1 MRLRGGHPHKLREN
15 EVKHDIIDHKTVMP
29 NVSYR
34 EVIGCLLW
42 ISMGTRPD
50 ITYAV
55 NQCARYSLSLIHI

>member
-1 MRLRGGHPHKLREN
+1 MLNDDIEVHKN
-15 EVKHDIIDHKTVMP
+15 NKP
-29 NVSYR
+29 NASYR

-55 NQCARYSLSLIHI
+55 NQCARYSSDPKQITG